1 MSEELLVKHCSPT
14 LAGMKTGSMFT
25 CSCSNKDLL
34 YDGLRKWNVLL
45 RYKGLRL
52 IPLRFQN
59 QRALVYVYR
68 PSRLSEDLKN
78 QLAARILEERGY
90 DADFP
95 EGCVVHL
102 MKRLHQSEE
111 FPHEVGLFLG
121 YPPEDVCG
129 FIENKACGCKCVGCW
144 KVYGNETEAK
154 KLFAKYE
161 KCTKV
166 YCAQY
171 ANGKP
176 IERLSIAR

>member
-1 MSEELLVKHCSPT
+1 MSEELLVRHCSPT

-25 CSCSNKDLL
+25 CPCNDKDQLF
-34 YDGLRKWNVLL
+34 DVMRKWNVLL
-45 RYKGLRL
+45 GDKGLRF
-52 IPLRFQN
+52 IPLRLQK

-68 PSRLSEDLKN
+68 PSRLLKDLKN
-78 QLAARILEERGY
+78 QVATQILEERGY
-90 DADFP
+90 DADYP
-95 EGCVVHL
+95 EECVVQL
-102 MKRLHQSEE
+102 KKRLQQSKE

-176 IERLSIAR
+176 IERLSIAG